1 MKEGFQEEME
11 KFWIAS
17 QCAVFRIFLLGS
29 WGEASSADACNLHFL
44 HSWII
49 SLYHQSP
56 SNCAESESALEVWCQ
71 LSPNPNSNP
80 WEDEEDDQVPKEN
93 FVVDELSTHSVC
105 RSCSASSLEVFFVR
119 GNREGKR
126 RRRLRS
132 TKKTRASGVAMEMVT
147 FTIIVDDIVYPD
159 GHSAMACLG
168 GGGVSLCLCLP
179 VSLCLALF
187 LHVLGTS
194 GALHNS
200 FVAMWKAISVEA
212 ILHWNWERS
221 TLPFLFEPVFW
232 LPLLLRGE
240 PCCCWNL
247 TFVLLAF
254 LFSLLLQLSV
264 FSQQHKALCFR
275 CLWTS
280 PALEERFWRTRSQV
294 PEDLDSL
301 FCFLLDRLNSVNLM
315 CVLKTPILSFSSA
328 KFGTSLLCFLH
339 CSCTPGKKNL
349 FLSAAPGGGFVSS
362 GSEEFN
368 VHGV

>member
-1 MKEGFQEEME
+1 MKEGFQEEMD

-17 QCAVFRIFLLGS
+17 QCAVFWIFTLGS

-80 WEDEEDDQVPKEN
+80 GENEEDDQVPKEN
-93 FVVDELSTHSVC
+93 FVVDELPTHSVC

-119 GNREGKR
+119 GNRQGRR

-132 TKKTRASGVAMEMVT
+132 TKKTRARGVTMEMVT

-168 GGGVSLCLCLP
+168 GGGASLCLCLP

-200 FVAMWKAISVEA
+200 FFAMWKAISVEA
-212 ILHWNWERS
+212 MCTETEREA
-221 TLPFLFEPVFW
+221 PFLSFVNQSFDFRCCSTGSLGIW
-232 LPLLLRGE
+232 HL
-240 PCCCWNL
+240 CCWL
-247 TFVLLAF
+247 FFF
-254 LFSLLLQLSV
+254 LWCFNFRFSASSTKL
-264 FSQQHKALCFR
+264 
-275 CLWTS
+275 
-280 PALEERFWRTRSQV
+280 
-294 PEDLDSL
+294 
-301 FCFLLDRLNSVNLM
+301 
-315 CVLKTPILSFSSA
+315 CVLDVF
-328 KFGTSLLCFLH
+328 
-339 CSCTPGKKNL
+339 
-349 FLSAAPGGGFVSS
+349 
-362 GSEEFN
+362 
-368 VHGV
+368 